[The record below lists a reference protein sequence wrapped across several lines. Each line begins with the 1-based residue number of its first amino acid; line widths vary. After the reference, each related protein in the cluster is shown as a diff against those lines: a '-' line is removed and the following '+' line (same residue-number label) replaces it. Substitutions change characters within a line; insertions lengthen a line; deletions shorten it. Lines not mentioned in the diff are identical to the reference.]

1 MTGALPRIDDS
12 NWSPE
17 VEAGFG
23 ALVTRKGPLPLKAM
37 DVKAKITGLLYDL
50 AVVQTFVNTHAEAI
64 EAIYTFPLPPR
75 AAVSGFSMKVGNHLV
90 IGELKERGA
99 ARRGYQQA
107 VADGK
112 RASLAEEDRPNVFTL
127 SVGNL
132 RPGDVAEVT
141 FQLNGILALDGDHAE
156 WRFPLVVAKRYI
168 PGTPLDIEPV
178 GVGVDADTDE
188 VPDASRLNPP
198 VLLPGFPSPVRL
210 GIAVELNPSG
220 LGFLDLCSTLHAVDT
235 ESDEGDPVRRIRL
248 AYEER
253 LNRDFVLRFRI
264 PKSTLKCSAVLIPD
278 TENPVSQREA
288 GDATLMVTL
297 LPPPP
302 DRNQQPA
309 KDVVFV
315 LDRSGSMEGWKITAA
330 RRAMARMV
338 DTLGPDDRFGILTFD
353 TEVQSMGPW
362 SEGML
367 PATDL
372 NRFKAA
378 GFLAKVEAEG
388 GTQMLAPIK
397 MALEALADG
406 KEEREKILFLV
417 TDGQVGNEGRMVK
430 EAQHQHAGCR
440 FQILGIGE
448 SANDS
453 LLQRMAAA
461 SRGWFLSA
469 ESDLVLEGA
478 LIEAARS
485 FGRPLVTGLLLTAP
499 GLFANHIVSSGSLD
513 LYPGTPLILLSRTW
527 SSRAFATVNLEGEA
541 DVPFSLRLATHLGAS
556 TGIRRVWARWK
567 LRDMEDAQKNASD
580 IIAVSLA
587 HGVLCRH
594 TAFLAVDERGPV
606 NPGGFPARLV
616 QPIEVVEDPTN
627 VCRSMRG
634 TSRPSVSAAPSYHL
648 EADMGTEFEDD
659 LLNESNLIR
668 GGSASPGFEDDAVEV
683 DMGPDLGEG
692 SRVLGTIYGEVDSL
706 LMHYKRMPLLLPSPP
721 GPECPPMLAETLHG
735 ASWATALA
743 HVQALAALAVSL
755 DGGVSL
761 KALKE
766 LREHSLTL
774 REWLAAKSLADNPTL
789 LAFLAL
795 ARRLDRLSPSIWNSP
810 LERLVLGRQVGTV
823 CAELLD
829 WLSEQQVLTAEK
841 DSDRRFWEVTS

>member
-1 MTGALPRIDDS
+1 M
-12 NWSPE
+12 
-17 VEAGFG
+17 
-23 ALVTRKGPLPLKAM
+23 
-37 DVKAKITGLLYDL
+37 
-50 AVVQTFVNTHAEAI
+50 
-64 EAIYTFPLPPR
+64 
-75 AAVSGFSMKVGNHLV
+75 
-90 IGELKERGA
+90 
-99 ARRGYQQA
+99 
-107 VADGK
+107 
-112 RASLAEEDRPNVFTL
+112 
-127 SVGNL
+127 
-132 RPGDVAEVT
+132 
-141 FQLNGILALDGDHAE
+141 
-156 WRFPLVVAKRYI
+156 
-168 PGTPLDIEPV
+168 
-178 GVGVDADTDE
+178 
-188 VPDASRLNPP
+188 
-198 VLLPGFPSPVRL
+198 
-210 GIAVELNPSG
+210 
-220 LGFLDLCSTLHAVDT
+220 
-235 ESDEGDPVRRIRL
+235 
-248 AYEER
+248 
-253 LNRDFVLRFRI
+253 
-264 PKSTLKCSAVLIPD
+264 
-278 TENPVSQREA
+278 
-288 GDATLMVTL
+288 
-297 LPPPP
+297 
-302 DRNQQPA
+302 
-309 KDVVFV
+309 
-315 LDRSGSMEGWKITAA
+315 
-330 RRAMARMV
+330 
-338 DTLGPDDRFGILTFD
+338 
-353 TEVQSMGPW
+353 
-362 SEGML
+362 
-367 PATDL
+367 
-372 NRFKAA
+372 
-378 GFLAKVEAEG
+378 
-388 GTQMLAPIK
+388 
-397 MALEALADG
+397 
-406 KEEREKILFLV
+406 
-417 TDGQVGNEGRMVK
+417 
-430 EAQHQHAGCR
+430 
-440 FQILGIGE
+440 
-448 SANDS
+448 
-453 LLQRMAAA
+453 
-461 SRGWFLSA
+461 
-469 ESDLVLEGA
+469 
-478 LIEAARS
+478 
-485 FGRPLVTGLLLTAP
+485 TGLLLTAP